1 MTKKQTSKD
10 QLPLFIPRSS
20 TSTLINKTGS
30 WRYFR
35 PLYEEKTA
43 PCTAACPAGEDIPR
57 IEMLVSQGLFK
68 KAWETILDENPFP
81 SICGRVCFHPCEKA
95 CNRNELDEPIA
106 IHSLEW
112 FVSESATSSSE
123 PADLK
128 KISDNGKKVAVAG
141 AGPAGLATAY
151 FLSRLGYQCDVFET
165 QSEPGGILR
174 WGIPAYR
181 LPEDALKKEIKRIQN
196 IGVHIHCETPVTEA
210 LLQKINQKYNALFI
224 GCGYSRPIKLKIPGA
239 KSAHDGL
246 RFLHQIRSGEKVALQ
261 GTAAV
266 VGGGNTAIDVARSLA
281 RLGLKPI
288 IAYRRRRQDMPA
300 FEPEIERALKEGI
313 KLMEL
318 VSPIRIEEDPNN
330 RSKSDSSFKMTLQ
343 KMKVNAKEIRGRARV
358 IPDGDKT
365 KILQVQ
371 HIFIAIGAEAQAL
384 WHIPSAK
391 NNNQLKLSHSK
402 IIEQK
407 IPVVF
412 GGDLTNETKSVTD
425 AIASG
430 KQAAIALDVYF
441 KKGWGAIE
449 ESLLNCR
456 VGTGPALSMTAYLGE
471 ERNGRKPHIVS
482 FDEINSDYFQS
493 APRVISP
500 TLSTDQSLR
509 SFSEIEATLSK
520 RAATQEA
527 ERCFNCGICNSCDYC
542 RIFCPDMAVMV
553 EKAERHINLDY
564 CKGCGICVTECP
576 RNAMALEEEKK

>member
-1 MTKKQTSKD
+1 MKKKQTSKD
-10 QLPLFIPRSS
+10 QLPLFIPRSN
-20 TSTLINKTGS
+20 TSTQINKTGS

-43 PCTAACPAGEDIPR
+43 PCSAACPAGEDIPR

-68 KAWETILDENPFP
+68 KAWETILDENPLP

-95 CNRNELDEPIA
+95 CNRGELDEPIA
-106 IHSLEW
+106 IHSLER
-112 FVSESATSSSE
+112 FIGESAISSSKS
-123 PADLK
+123 ADLK
-128 KISDNGKKVAVAG
+128 KLPDNGKKAAIAG

-151 FLSRLGYQCDVFET
+151 FLSRLGYQCDVFEA

-181 LPEDALKKEIKRIQN
+181 LPEDTLKKEIKRIEDL
-196 IGVHIHCETPVTEA
+196 GVHIHCETPVTEA

-224 GCGYSRPIKLKIPGA
+224 GCGYGRPIKLKIPGEE
-239 KSAHDGL
+239 SAHDGL
-246 RFLHQIRSGEKVALQ
+246 RFLHQIRTGGKVALQ

-266 VGGGNTAIDVARSLA
+266 VGGGNTAVDVARTLK
-281 RLGLKPI
+281 RLGVKPI
-288 IAYRRRRQDMPA
+288 IVYRRRRQDMPA
-300 FEPEIERALKEGI
+300 FEPEIERARKEGI
-313 KLMEL
+313 ELMEL
-318 VSPIRIEEDPNN
+318 LTPIRIEEDPGST
-330 RSKSDSSFKMTLQ
+330 SKSDSSFKMTLQ
-343 KMKVNAKEIRGRARV
+343 KMKVSTKEIRGRARV
-358 IPDGDKT
+358 IPYGEKT
-365 KILQVQ
+365 KTLQVQ
-371 HIFIAIGAEAQAL
+371 HIFIAIGAEAEVL
-384 WHIPSAK
+384 WHLPSAK
-391 NNNQLKLSHSK
+391 NNNQLTLSHST
-402 IIEQK
+402 IIEQE

-412 GGDLTNETKSVTD
+412 GGDLTNETKRVTD

-441 KKGWGAIE
+441 KKGWDSIE
-449 ESLLNCR
+449 ESLVNCR
-456 VGTGPALSMTAYLGE
+456 VGGGPALSMAAYLNE
-471 ERNGRKPHIVS
+471 ERNNRKPHIVS

-500 TLSTDQSLR
+500 TLSPDQSVR

-542 RIFCPDMAVMV
+542 RIFCPDVAVMV
-553 EKAERHINLDY
+553 EEAERYINLDY